1 MRILSGNNIDRTGW
15 SKLVRTSATGTWFQ
29 TPEAYCFYES
39 MPEFFRPF
47 VVAIIND
54 ANGDNGDATL
64 NGGALRGVCVGYV
77 TKEKNAIK
85 QYFTRRAIILGGPAL
100 ADDATDEEVV
110 ALLEA
115 VKTKTRHLQSLYSDL
130 HETTHQSACMQA
142 FRQSEDL
149 SLIAVEQQD
158 ASQKHAAL
166 TKNTKNIFYPYE
178 PIYIETRNFNDY
190 SKWKEAFE
198 KAGFSYQP
206 HLNFH
211 VDCTDKEAMDA
222 KLSENR
228 KRQIKKAVKSGI
240 EIVEVSA
247 AHLESE
253 ENIENKIENKENILE
268 DPPKEEKDSSE
279 KNVISDNQQKSQKK
293 KDEED
298 IAAWYEILVEL
309 YRTRVKTPLFPLS
322 FFIEFY
328 RQGLGKYLLVK
339 YEGKVIGGIMCPI
352 LEGRC
357 IYEWFVCGMDTEYRN
372 QNPSVMATYAA
383 MEYGNVHGLVRFDF
397 MGAGKPNE
405 PYGVREFKARFGG
418 DEVEHGRFLCV
429 TKPLFYKLGVFAVKI
444 LKHK

>member
-1 MRILSGNNIDRTGW
+1 MEILRNSDIDREVWSALVKASVTGN
-15 SKLVRTSATGTWFQ
+15 WFQ
-29 TPEAYCFYES
+29 TPKAYDFYAS
-39 MPEFFRPF
+39 QPELFQPF
-47 VVAIIND
+47 AFGVTND
-54 ANGDNGDATL
+54 ER
-64 NGGALRGVCVGYV
+64 LRGVCVGYV
-77 TKEKNAIK
+77 TVEKNALK
-85 QYFTRRAIILGGPAL
+85 QMLTRRAIIIGGPCL
-100 ADDATDEEVV
+100 ADDCVDYEVMELLRAVRKQLADE
-110 ALLEA
+110 A
-115 VKTKTRHLQSLYSDL
+115 
-130 HETTHQSACMQA
+130 
-142 FRQSEDL
+142 
-149 SLIAVEQQD
+149 
-158 ASQKHAAL
+158 
-166 TKNTKNIFYPYE
+166 
-178 PIYIETRNFNDY
+178 IYIECRNFNDY
-190 SKWKEAFE
+190 SRWRNAFE
-198 KAGFSYQP
+198 AEGFSYVP

-253 ENIENKIENKENILE
+253 ENIENKIENIENIIL
-268 DPPKEEKDSSE
+268 DSKPKKNNPESSGDVSQPIAPQSACEQVPRQFDDQSVAANALQDYSE
-279 KNVISDNQQKSQKK
+279 KNTDLQSLQKSQKK

-298 IAAWYEILVEL
+298 IAAWYEILAEL

-328 RQGLGKYLLVK
+328 RQGFGKYLLVK

-383 MEYGNVHGLVRFDF
+383 MEYGNAHGLARFDF

-418 DEVEHGRFLCV
+418 EEVEHGRFLCV
-429 TKPLFYKLGVFAVKI
+429 TKPVLYKTGTLGVKI
-444 LKHK
+444 LKKLK